1 MVSATE
7 SPSNAFTKAQH
18 LAILNSKCEIR
29 IVLHTGTLS
38 GNSLLNTYEDR
49 CVNFIDKYYTVR
61 RDVCRHL
68 FKKEVPDYDRVK
80 IWAALPALGSHHN
93 VSKPVIYNSRT
104 QTFYQD
110 DENGYEFGVYGDDE
124 EFEKA
129 A

>member
-1 MVSATE
+1 M
-7 SPSNAFTKAQH
+7 K
-18 LAILNSKCEIR
+18 IR
-29 IVLHTGTLS
+29 IS
-38 GNSLLNTYEDR
+38 SNSEDR
-49 CVNFIDKYYTVR
+49 CINFVDKYNSVR
-61 RDVCRHL
+61 RDVCIHL